1 MGKINILDTLTA
13 NQIAA
18 GEVIERPASV
28 IKELIENSID
38 AGATKIEAH
47 LAHGG
52 RQKIQVVDD
61 GEGMD
66 RQDALLALKRH
77 ATSKIR
83 NFSDL
88 QTIASLGFRGEA
100 LPSIAAVSRVILQT
114 ARETGAPGVK
124 ITAEGGEVISV
135 EEVGVPRGSSFLVED
150 LFYNTPARLKFLK
163 TIPSEISK
171 VKEVVTGLALG
182 HPRISFSLTH
192 QNMELLTTFAT
203 DDLFQTLNQIFPS
216 SFCEEL
222 MWVEGTYGPLKLNGF
237 IGRPTVARSNRGQQ
251 YFFMNKRIFRSR
263 LISSAAEKAYGT
275 LLPVAR
281 FPFLLLNITLPAELI
296 DVNIHPTKL
305 EIKFREEKEV
315 YRGIFHL
322 LRDQLQRKLI
332 GASWTPKI
340 QSLLDRRIARSC
352 VSAIKEEAPIWSGAP
367 DEQVIPV
374 NMSPSST
381 ERWLIPEIKED
392 PSSAGQIPSETKTDP
407 SLAERLVSESKTFP
421 QIVNRDFL
429 QLFQTYL
436 LFEEDDGLLIIDQ
449 HAAHER
455 VYYQRLQEQMSR
467 PAQYFLQPI
476 TIELSSELLNTA
488 IEHRQLLLELGFDFE
503 EFGSETI
510 LLRSGPRGSSCDAC
524 EDLFVDLL
532 SEWEKTG
539 DTARSDR
546 EKALMIMACRQAVKA
561 GDALTF
567 EEARSLLADL
577 WKTSVPQT
585 CPHGRPT
592 MISFKKEEIEKMF
605 KRR

>member
-38 AGATKIEAH
+38 AGATEIEAH

-66 RQDALLALKRH
+66 RQDALLALERH
-77 ATSKIR
+77 ATSKLR
-83 NFSDL
+83 NFTDL

-114 ARETGAPGVK
+114 ARETGIPGVK

-135 EEVGVPRGSSFLVED
+135 EEVGIPRGSNFLVED

-182 HPRISFSLTH
+182 HPQISFNLTH
-192 QNMELLTTFAT
+192 QNMELLTTYAT
-203 DDLFQTLNQIFPS
+203 DDLLQTLNQIFPS
-216 SFCEEL
+216 AFCQEL
-222 MWVEGTYGPLKLNGF
+222 VWVEGTYGPLKLDGF
-237 IGRPTVARSNRGQQ
+237 LGRPTVARSNRGQQ
-251 YFFMNKRIFRSR
+251 YFYMNGRIFHSR

-296 DVNIHPTKL
+296 DVNIHPAKL

-315 YRGIFHL
+315 YRGIYHL

-332 GASWTPKI
+332 GASWTPNI
-340 QSLLDRRIARSC
+340 QPLVDRRMARSFA
-352 VSAIKEEAPIWSGAP
+352 SAIKEEAPIWSTGP
-367 DEQVIPV
+367 EQQVIPV
-374 NMSPSST
+374 NVSPSST
-381 ERWLIPEIKED
+381 ERLVSEIKGE
-392 PSSAGQIPSETKTDP
+392 PSLAEQMPSEANADP
-407 SLAERLVSESKTFP
+407 TSAERLVSESKTFP

-436 LFEEDDGLLIIDQ
+436 LFEEDDGFLIIDQ

-455 VYYQRLQEQMSR
+455 VCYQRLQEQMSR

-476 TIELSSELLNTA
+476 TIELSPEELSTA
-488 IEHRQLLLELGFDFE
+488 IEHRQLLLELGFDYE
-503 EFGSETI
+503 GFGAETI
-510 LLRSGPRGSSCDAC
+510 LLRSGPQGSSFDAC
-524 EDLFVDLL
+524 EVLFLDLL

-592 MISFKKEEIEKMF
+592 MISIEKEEIEKMF